1 MRRFAESIRGLRTAA
16 LALAALFAVAGCATL
31 SPDYEE
37 PTVALTSFRSLP
49 SDGVAPAF
57 EVGLRIINPNPDDL
71 VLQGIVYTIRLD
83 GRDVVKG
90 VGKDF
95 PVIEGYSQE
104 DVTLTAS
111 VDLLGGLRFIADA
124 MRKRDTAVNY
134 EFEARLDLAGLY
146 PSIRVKESG
155 NLDFASSGR

>member
-1 MRRFAESIRGLRTAA
+1 MRGFVESFRGLRTAA
-16 LALAALFAVAGCATL
+16 LALATLVTAAGCATL

-37 PTVALTSFRSLP
+37 PTVALTSFRALP
-49 SDGVAPAF
+49 SEGVAPTF

-111 VDLLGGLRFIADA
+111 VDLLGGLQFIADA
-124 MRKRDTAVNY
+124 MRKRDAAVTY

-146 PSIRVKESG
+146 PSIRVRENGS
-155 NLDFASSGR
+155 LDFASSGR

>member
-1 MRRFAESIRGLRTAA
+1 MRRFPGSIRGLRAA
-16 LALAALFAVAGCATL
+16 LLALAALVAVAGCATL

-49 SDGVAPAF
+49 SEGVAPAF

-71 VLQGIVYTIRLD
+71 VLQGIVYTIRVD

-95 PVIEGYSQE
+95 PVVEGYSQQ

-111 VDLLGGLRFIADA
+111 VDLLGGLQFIADRVRA
-124 MRKRDTAVNY
+124 QTTTMRY

-146 PSIRVKESG
+146 PTIRVSEKGEFDLG
-155 NLDFASSGR
+155 AGAR

>member
-1 MRRFAESIRGLRTAA
+1 MRRFVESIRGLRTAT
-16 LALAALFAVAGCATL
+16 LALAALLVVAGCATL
-31 SPDYEE
+31 SPDYEQ
-37 PTVALTSFRSLP
+37 PTVALTSFRALP
-49 SDGVAPAF
+49 SEGVAPTF
-57 EVGLRIINPNPDDL
+57 EVGLRIVNPNPDDL

-95 PVIEGYSQE
+95 PVIEGYTQE

-111 VDLLGGLRFIADA
+111 VDLLGGLQFIADA
-124 MRKRDTAVNY
+124 MRKRDAAVDY

>member
-1 MRRFAESIRGLRTAA
+1 MRRFVESIRGLRTAT
-16 LALAALFAVAGCATL
+16 LALAALLVVAGCATL
-31 SPDYEE
+31 SPDYEQ
-37 PTVALTSFRSLP
+37 PTVALTSFRALP
-49 SDGVAPAF
+49 SEGVAPTF
-57 EVGLRIINPNPDDL
+57 EVGLRIVNPNPDDL

-95 PVIEGYSQE
+95 PVIEGYTQE

-111 VDLLGGLRFIADA
+111 VDLLGGLQFIADA